1 MAARP
6 GRPPLPDFSDPLA
19 PTCWRRRSGCGA
31 PAGRGGHHHQVLTLR
46 ACSIFP
52 ASGGAGQAGVVLDLL
67 QAFAWARCCTL
78 VRSRSTRCCCYRPAP
93 AARIRLWS
101 SCRARWPP
109 PGADAARVL
118 DLPPPYGAAGQAG
131 AVLELQ
137 QAFARARCWIINM
150 GEVVTRRIVQ
160 NVINDQQVPEPSAW
174 ANLSTRLSTVPVDI
188 C

>member
-52 ASGGAGQAGVVLDLL
+52 AGGGAGQAGVVLDLL

-118 DLPPPYGAAGQAG
+118 DLPRRRRCRPGRRGVGSAAGVRLGALLHLSAIEVDQVLLLSTGAGGADPVVELLQG
-131 AVLELQ
+131 AV
-137 QAFARARCWIINM
+137 ATTRC
-150 GEVVTRRIVQ
+150 
-160 NVINDQQVPEPSAW
+160 
-174 ANLSTRLSTVPVDI
+174 
-188 C
+188 